1 MNDNSPLWDLFDPY
15 DEFIPTVDEDFRADE
30 DGGIAVF
37 DPADLEGRLPV
48 MALAA

>member
-15 DEFIPTVDEDFRADE
+15 DEFVPTVDEDYRADE

-37 DPADLEGRLPV
+37 DPADIEDVLKRLP
-48 MALAA
+48 LAA